1 MHHLYLVLPAA
12 DGGSWR
18 YLFES
23 VYHTIDAGMYLLR
36 SGAVLLLRPTT
47 KDRDLLAQSDLG
59 DALRQHTSAQLAGG
73 VAPQMPFDLRQ
84 HTSVSWWRCSADASG
99 ACTYMQIL
107 RTLASRGAACSR
119 SASRSFSRRCRFPPR
134 CLARESH
141 TRPGAELRH
150 ATWSPINRIFV
161 DHAMSICHVLLGA
174 AIF

>member
-1 MHHLYLVLPAA
+1 MIAIWLYMRSEL
-12 DGGSWR
+12 GGLSSDVR
-18 YLFES
+18 RPSCITCILS
-23 VYHTIDAGMYLLR
+23 CR
-36 SGAVLLLRPTT
+36 RPTAGPGDT
-47 KDRDLLAQSDLG
+47 SSRACITPSNLTLATPFDNTL
-59 DALRQHTSAQLAGG
+59 QLSAGG

-119 SASRSFSRRCRFPPR
+119 SASRSVSRRCRFPPR